1 MKKKTKV
8 SARRISIPYTPRP
21 LQAELHK
28 QLTVHRWSVLV
39 LHRRAGKTVM
49 AVNHLLRD
57 AVTCGHNMGRFAYIA
72 PQFKQAKAVAWDY
85 VKHFAGAIPGVRFN
99 ETELRCDLPNG
110 ARVMLLGAENPDALR
125 GLALDGVCCD
135 EYADM
140 PESLFAEILRPA
152 LSDRQGYAIF
162 LGTPRG
168 YNAFYELYEA
178 AKQPPDWYTTIC
190 KASETGILPQE
201 ELDAARSMMSPDQYE
216 QEFEASWVANVE
228 GSIFGAEMQKAD
240 EVGRITKVPV
250 DPAARVN
257 TAWDLGINDATS
269 IWLYQQVGHAIH
281 VIDYVEQRNE
291 GLPYYVQLLEG
302 KNHLW
307 GRHYAPHDIEVRELG
322 SGKSRREIA
331 YALGIDFKVL
341 PKLPVDDGIHNAQ
354 ITLPR
359 CYFDYERCKHGIE
372 ALRQYHRAYNDRTRV
387 FGASPKR
394 DWSTHGADAFRYM
407 CLSVRDHED
416 FRRPTQPFADSSY
429 NPFGS
434 EVFA

>member
-1 MKKKTKV
+1 MK
-8 SARRISIPYTPRP
+8 RISIGYTPRP

-28 QLTVHRWSVLV
+28 QLARYRWSVCV
-39 LHRRAGKTVM
+39 MHRRFGKTVM

-57 AVTCGHNMGRFAYIA
+57 AITCDHKMGRFAYVA
-72 PQFKQAKAVAWDY
+72 PQFKQAKATSWDY
-85 VKHFAGAIPGVRFN
+85 LKIFAGAIPGVKFN

-110 ARVMLLGAENPDALR
+110 ARITLLGAENPDSLR

-168 YNAFYELYEA
+168 HNAFFELFEA
-178 AKQPPDWYTTIC
+178 ARQDKNWFTAVY

-201 ELDAARSMMSPDQYE
+201 ELDAARSMMPGDQYE
-216 QEFEASWVANVE
+216 QEFEASWVANVP

-240 EVGRITKVPV
+240 DEGRITKVPI
-250 DPAARVN
+250 DPTARVN
-257 TAWDLGINDATS
+257 TAWDLGINDATA
-269 IWLYQQVGHAIH
+269 IFFYQQIGHAIH
-281 VIDYVEQRNE
+281 VVDYLEQRNE
-291 GLPYYVQLLEG
+291 GLPYYVRVLE
-302 KNHLW
+302 KKDYLW

-331 YALGIDFKVL
+331 YDLGIDFRVL
-341 PKLPVDDGIHNAQ
+341 PMLPVEDGIHNAQ
-354 ITLPR
+354 VTLPR
-359 CYFDYERCKHGIE
+359 VYFDYERCKHGIE
-372 ALRQYHRAYNDRTRV
+372 ALRQYHRAYNDRTRAY
-387 FGASPKR
+387 GATPKR
-394 DWSTHGADAFRYM
+394 AWSTHGADAFRYM
-407 CLSVRDHED
+407 CLSIRDHEEH
-416 FRRPTQPFADSSY
+416 RRPTQPFADSNY
-429 NPFGS
+429 NPLGT

>member
-1 MKKKTKV
+1 MKKKTEV

-57 AVTCGHNMGRFAYIA
+57 AVTGGHNMGRFAYIA

-178 AKQPPDWYTTIC
+178 AKQNPDWYTTIC
-190 KASETGILPQE
+190 KARETGILPQE

-240 EVGRITKVPV
+240 EEGRITKVPV

-341 PKLPVDDGIHNAQ
+341 PRLPVDDGIHNAQ

-407 CLSVRDHED
+407 GLSVRDHED